1 MDAKRKPRAGG
12 HASRGSPLTH
22 ADSIIAVVREK
33 EAELTAR
40 ILAAQH
46 EADERVTAARAQA
59 TTIVAAAREEA
70 ERIREL
76 VRELSSN
83 AASLR
88 EGTLTGE
95 RLALL
100 DRSGILDERTR
111 SEMSAIENETAAA
124 LADLE
129 KQAATHFEHA
139 VRMVLEHIS
148 GNE

>member
-12 HASRGSPLTH
+12 RASRGSPLTH
-22 ADSIIAVVREK
+22 TDSIIAVVREK

-40 ILAAQH
+40 ILAAQR
-46 EADERVTAARAQA
+46 EADERVTAARARA
-59 TTIVAAAREEA
+59 VTIVAAAREEA
-70 ERIREL
+70 ERTREL
-76 VRELSSN
+76 VHELSST

-88 EGTLTGE
+88 ERTLTGE
-95 RLALL
+95 QLALL

-111 SEMSAIENETAAA
+111 TVMAAIENETAAA

-139 VRMVLEHIS
+139 VRMVLEHVT